1 MLHFTTA
8 PAEITAHLLSSRA
21 MLASVKIS
29 AWSARRVDKRVTAET
44 NAAQR
49 AAPDAGRYNKAL
61 LAKDA
66 LAAITSA
73 ASAARLQHYALTL
86 PWLDDGARILPA
98 ASYDQYADSMRDL
111 RADFDAAVADFIS
124 AYPAF
129 VADARQRLAGMF
141 SADDYPAPDAIA
153 AKFAFATRVLP
164 MPDARDFRVDV
175 GDAAAAAIRDDIE
188 RATRE
193 ALAGA
198 QRDCFQ
204 RVADVV
210 GHMADKLAAYKPA
223 ARDGDRVEGIFRD
236 SLIANVRDLAD
247 ALPALNITGDSTLS
261 AIADRMAR
269 LCDADADTLR
279 QSDTLRAETA
289 ARAAAILSDVESYLA

>member
-8 PAEITAHLLSSRA
+8 PAEVAAHVLSSRA

-49 AAPDAGRYNKAL
+49 AAADAGRYNKAL
-61 LAKDA
+61 IARDA
-66 LAAITSA
+66 LAAITTA
-73 ASAARLQHYALTL
+73 ATAARTAHYALTL

-98 ASYDQYADSMRDL
+98 ASFQTYTDRMRDL
-111 RADFDAAVADFIS
+111 RMDFERAADAFAASFS
-124 AYPAF
+124 TY
-129 VADARQRLAGMF
+129 VADARHRLGDMF

-153 AKFAFATRVLP
+153 GKFAFSTRILP
-164 MPDARDFRVDV
+164 MPDACDFRVDI
-175 GDAAAAAIRDDIE
+175 GDAAAAAIKADIE
-188 RATRE
+188 RAT
-193 ALAGA
+193 ADAFAAA
-198 QRDCFQ
+198 QRDCYA

-210 GHMADKLAAYKPA
+210 GLMAEKLAAYKPA

-247 ALPALNITGDSTLS
+247 ALPSLNITGDPTLS
-261 AIADRMAR
+261 AIADRMAG

-289 ARAAAILSDVESYLA
+289 ARAAAILSDVEAFLA

>member
-1 MLHFTTA
+1 MLHFTA
-8 PAEITAHLLSSRA
+8 ARADIASHVLSSRA

-44 NAAQR
+44 NAAHY
-49 AAPDAGRYNKAL
+49 AAPDAGRYNKTL

-73 ASAARLQHYALTL
+73 ASAARLKHYALTL

-98 ASYDQYADSMRDL
+98 ASYDTYADSMRDL
-111 RADFDAAVADFIS
+111 RATFDAAVADFIA

-129 VADARQRLAGMF
+129 ITDARHRLGAMF
-141 SADDYPAPDAIA
+141 NADDYPAPDDIA
-153 AKFAFATRVLP
+153 SRFAFSTRVLP

-188 RATRE
+188 RATVE

-210 GHMADKLAAYKPA
+210 GHMAEKLAAYKPA
-223 ARDGDRVEGIFRD
+223 ARDGARVEGIFRD

-261 AIADRMAR
+261 AIAERMAR
-269 LCDADADTLR
+269 LCEADADTLR
-279 QSDTLRAETA
+279 QSDTLRADTA